1 MLKLSIDDLSGLFK
15 RYQLKEVTKTTAF
28 IENKL
33 EQIED
38 LKRQVQESMFQN
50 EKEVKEISKWDH
62 QLEDRLK
69 ELIQGRLEME
79 ATIEKLRI
87 AEEEKSRT
95 EETVLEAIKLLKGI
109 QEGLKIEEARVKM
122 RADLER
128 KTRGEERNDAKPEI
142 KVKLPKLEITKV
154 KRNQLDW
161 MLFWNQCETDGS
173 IVTITGSEVFLPK
186 IISGTESEINDRRS
200 LIYI

>member
-1 MLKLSIDDLSGLFK
+1 
-15 RYQLKEVTKTTAF
+15 
-28 IENKL
+28 
-33 EQIED
+33 
-38 LKRQVQESMFQN
+38 MFQN
-50 EKEVKEISKWDH
+50 GREVEEISKWDH

-122 RADLER
+122 RADLKR

-142 KVKLPKLEITKV
+142 KVKLPNLEITKF
-154 KRNQLDW
+154 KGNHLDW
-161 MLFWNQCETDGS
+161 MLFWNQFET
-173 IVTITGSEVFLPK
+173 K
-186 IISGTESEINDRRS
+186 MDRSS
-200 LIYI
+200 LSPVAKFSYLK

>member
-1 MLKLSIDDLSGLFK
+1 MADQELIKKINSKVGMLKLSIDDLSRLFK

-38 LKRQVQESMFQN
+38 LKRQVQVFMFQN
-50 EKEVKEISKWDH
+50 RREVEEISKWDH

-109 QEGLKIEEARVKM
+109 QEGLKIEEAWVKM
-122 RADLER
+122 RADLKR

-142 KVKLPKLEITKV
+142 KVKLPKLEITEV
-154 KRNQLDW
+154 KGNQLDW
-161 MLFWNQCETDGS
+161 MLFWNQYETEMDPS
-173 IVTITGSEVFLPK
+173 
-186 IISGTESEINDRRS
+186 S
-200 LIYI
+200 LSPVAKFSYLK

>member
-1 MLKLSIDDLSGLFK
+1 M
-15 RYQLKEVTKTTAF
+15 KEVTKTTAF

-79 ATIEKLRI
+79 ATIEKLRT

-142 KVKLPKLEITKV
+142 KVKLPKLEIRKV

-161 MLFWNQCETDGS
+161 MLFWNQYETEMDPS
-173 IVTITGSEVFLPK
+173 
-186 IISGTESEINDRRS
+186 S
-200 LIYI
+200 LSPVAKFSYLK

>member
-1 MLKLSIDDLSGLFK
+1 
-15 RYQLKEVTKTTAF
+15 
-28 IENKL
+28 
-33 EQIED
+33 
-38 LKRQVQESMFQN
+38 MFQN
-50 EKEVKEISKWDH
+50 GREVEEISKWDH

-122 RADLER
+122 RADLKR

-142 KVKLPKLEITKV
+142 KVKLPKLEITKF
-154 KRNQLDW
+154 KGNHLDW
-161 MLFWNQCETDGS
+161 MLFWNQFET
-173 IVTITGSEVFLPK
+173 K
-186 IISGTESEINDRRS
+186 MDRSS
-200 LIYI
+200 LSPVAKFSYLK

>member
-1 MLKLSIDDLSGLFK
+1 
-15 RYQLKEVTKTTAF
+15 
-28 IENKL
+28 
-33 EQIED
+33 
-38 LKRQVQESMFQN
+38 MFQN
-50 EKEVKEISKWDH
+50 GREVEEISKWDH

-109 QEGLKIEEARVKM
+109 QEGLKIEEARIKM
-122 RADLER
+122 RADLKR

-142 KVKLPKLEITKV
+142 KVKLPNLEITKF
-154 KRNQLDW
+154 KGNHLDW
-161 MLFWNQCETDGS
+161 MLFWNQFET
-173 IVTITGSEVFLPK
+173 K
-186 IISGTESEINDRRS
+186 MDRSS
-200 LIYI
+200 LSPVAKFSYLK

>member
-1 MLKLSIDDLSGLFK
+1 
-15 RYQLKEVTKTTAF
+15 
-28 IENKL
+28 
-33 EQIED
+33 
-38 LKRQVQESMFQN
+38 MFQN
-50 EKEVKEISKWDH
+50 GREVEEISKWDH

-87 AEEEKSRT
+87 AEEEKSRK

-122 RADLER
+122 RADLKR

-142 KVKLPKLEITKV
+142 KVKLPKLEIREV
-154 KRNQLDW
+154 KGNQLDW
-161 MLFWNQCETDGS
+161 MLFWNQYETEMDPS
-173 IVTITGSEVFLPK
+173 
-186 IISGTESEINDRRS
+186 S
-200 LIYI
+200 LSPVAKFSYLK

>member
-1 MLKLSIDDLSGLFK
+1 
-15 RYQLKEVTKTTAF
+15 
-28 IENKL
+28 
-33 EQIED
+33 
-38 LKRQVQESMFQN
+38 MFQN
-50 EKEVKEISKWDH
+50 GREVEEISKWDH

-95 EETVLEAIKLLKGI
+95 EETVLEAIKSLKGI

-122 RADLER
+122 RADLKR

-142 KVKLPKLEITKV
+142 KVKLPNLEITKF
-154 KRNQLDW
+154 KGNHLDW
-161 MLFWNQCETDGS
+161 MLFWNQFET
-173 IVTITGSEVFLPK
+173 K
-186 IISGTESEINDRRS
+186 MDRSS
-200 LIYI
+200 LSPVAKFSYLK

>member
-1 MLKLSIDDLSGLFK
+1 
-15 RYQLKEVTKTTAF
+15 
-28 IENKL
+28 
-33 EQIED
+33 
-38 LKRQVQESMFQN
+38 MFQN
-50 EKEVKEISKWDH
+50 GREVEEISKWDH

-79 ATIEKLRI
+79 ATIEKLRT

-122 RADLER
+122 RADLKR

-142 KVKLPKLEITKV
+142 KVKLPKLEIREV
-154 KRNQLDW
+154 KGNQLDW
-161 MLFWNQCETDGS
+161 MLFWNQYETEMDPS
-173 IVTITGSEVFLPK
+173 
-186 IISGTESEINDRRS
+186 S
-200 LIYI
+200 LSPVAKFSYLK

>member
-1 MLKLSIDDLSGLFK
+1 
-15 RYQLKEVTKTTAF
+15 
-28 IENKL
+28 
-33 EQIED
+33 
-38 LKRQVQESMFQN
+38 MFQN
-50 EKEVKEISKWDH
+50 GREVEEISKWDH

-87 AEEEKSRT
+87 AEEEKSRK

-122 RADLER
+122 RADLKR

-142 KVKLPKLEITKV
+142 KVKLPNLEITKF
-154 KRNQLDW
+154 KGNHLDW
-161 MLFWNQCETDGS
+161 MLFWNQFET
-173 IVTITGSEVFLPK
+173 K
-186 IISGTESEINDRRS
+186 MDRSS
-200 LIYI
+200 LSPVAKFSYLK

>member
-1 MLKLSIDDLSGLFK
+1 
-15 RYQLKEVTKTTAF
+15 
-28 IENKL
+28 
-33 EQIED
+33 
-38 LKRQVQESMFQN
+38 MFQN
-50 EKEVKEISKWDH
+50 GREVEEISKWDH

-122 RADLER
+122 RADLKR

-142 KVKLPKLEITKV
+142 KVKLPKLEIREV
-154 KRNQLDW
+154 KGNQLDW
-161 MLFWNQCETDGS
+161 MLFWNQYETEMDPS
-173 IVTITGSEVFLPK
+173 
-186 IISGTESEINDRRS
+186 S
-200 LIYI
+200 LSPVAKFSYLK

>member
-1 MLKLSIDDLSGLFK
+1 
-15 RYQLKEVTKTTAF
+15 
-28 IENKL
+28 
-33 EQIED
+33 
-38 LKRQVQESMFQN
+38 MFQN
-50 EKEVKEISKWDH
+50 GREVEEISKWDH

-79 ATIEKLRI
+79 ATIEKLRT

-122 RADLER
+122 RADLKR

-142 KVKLPKLEITKV
+142 KVKLPNLEITKF
-154 KRNQLDW
+154 KGNHLDW
-161 MLFWNQCETDGS
+161 MLFWNQFET
-173 IVTITGSEVFLPK
+173 K
-186 IISGTESEINDRRS
+186 MDRSS
-200 LIYI
+200 LSPVAKFSYLK